1 MKPPPPF
8 WHKPRIPYTGRIISR
23 PAFLRAFRLFRSLDR
38 PGKHVIPF
46 FCSFLIPGVLKQM
59 QRDERS
65 RMLGEM
71 PMGKLIPKV
80 SIPIMISM
88 LVQAMY
94 NVVDSIY
101 VARYD
106 PNALTAVSLAYP
118 VQMLMIALSVG
129 MGVGVNSLISRK
141 LGEKKPGDAR
151 TAAWN
156 GMLIMVCG
164 FLIFFVVG
172 VFLAG
177 ACMHTLVSDNLA
189 DADLI
194 RGMGTQYL
202 SIVTTFSLGVFC
214 AVLFERMLQSTG
226 NTTLSMAAQL
236 SGAVTNIVLDPIL
249 IFGWLGIKPMGVAG
263 AAVATV
269 IGQHVSALVG
279 FTLNQKKNPELRLAL
294 REFRPDRIILKGI
307 LAVGLPST
315 VMQAIGSVMNVG
327 MNGLLS
333 SFAEGNAAVN
343 VLNVY
348 FKLQSFVFM
357 PVFGLGS
364 GMVAIIGYNF
374 GARLKDR
381 VHQAV
386 KTAWLWNLVMLTAG
400 LLLFQLF
407 PDALMSLFESGEST
421 SEVTLAMTRLGRTA
435 LRIISIHFLLASV
448 SICLSNC
455 FQAIGRGSYS
465 LIISLCRQL
474 LILLPAAWLLK
485 EICGTVDAVWWSFV
499 IAEAVASSLSWIFY
513 RKVDREIISKL

>member
-1 MKPPPPF
+1 
-8 WHKPRIPYTGRIISR
+8 
-23 PAFLRAFRLFRSLDR
+23 
-38 PGKHVIPF
+38 
-46 FCSFLIPGVLKQM
+46 
-59 QRDERS
+59 
-65 RMLGEM
+65 
-71 PMGKLIPKV
+71 MGKLVPKV
-80 SIPIMISM
+80 SVPIMISM

-94 NVVDSIY
+94 NVVDSIF

-129 MGVGVNSLISRK
+129 MGVGINSLISRK
-141 LGEKKPGDAR
+141 LGEKKRDEAR
-151 TAAWN
+151 KAAWN
-156 GMLIMVCG
+156 GFLIEGTG
-164 FLIFFVVG
+164 FLIFCMIG
-172 VFLAG
+172 LFLAR
-177 ACMHTLVSDNLA
+177 ACMNLVVSDNLA

-194 RGMGTQYL
+194 RSMGTSYL
-202 SIVTTFSLGVFC
+202 STVTTFSLGVFM

-226 NTTLSMAAQL
+226 NTTLSMTTQMA
-236 SGAVTNIVLDPIL
+236 GAITNIVLDPIL
-249 IFGWLGIKPMGVAG
+249 IFGYLGFPAMGVTG

-269 IGQHVSALVG
+269 IGQNVSAIVG
-279 FTLNQKKNPELRLAL
+279 FLLNQKKNPELHLVL
-294 REFRPDRIILKGI
+294 REFRADGRILRDI

-333 SFAEGNAAVN
+333 SFTEGNAAVN

-374 GARLKDR
+374 GARRKDR

-386 KTAWLWNLVMLTAG
+386 KTALIWCLCILSIG

-407 PDALMSLFESGEST
+407 PEALMSLFESGEST
-421 SEVTLAMTRLGRTA
+421 SEVTLAMTRLGVVA
-435 LRIISIHFLLASV
+435 LRTISLHFLLAAV
-448 SICLSNC
+448 GICLSNC
-455 FQAIGRGSYS
+455 FQAIGKGIYS

-474 LILLPAAWLLK
+474 LVLLPAAWLLK
-485 EICGTVDAVWWSFV
+485 QIFGSVDAVWWCFI
-499 IAEAVASSLSWIFY
+499 IA
-513 RKVDREIISKL
+513 EIISASLSFFFYRQVDRNIISQL